1 MKIEYLVRHLLE
13 SVLLILLVSVV
24 VFILLHLTPGDPA
37 SVMLGEHAKPE
48 QIAELARSMGLDQP
62 LYRQYARF
70 LKNAVHGDFGT
81 SIWAQRPAL
90 DVVLERLPA
99 TLQLSAGAFVFAVLI
114 GLPIGIVSSA
124 RRLSFWDHG
133 SMFLALLAQSM
144 PVFWLGLMLI
154 LLFAV
159 KLQWLPASGMGG
171 IQHLILPSITLSFIL
186 MGLVIRLVRSSM
198 LEVLSQDYVR
208 TARAKG
214 LRERV
219 VLLRHA
225 LRNALIPPVTVLG
238 MQVGLLLGG
247 AVITETVFAW
257 PGVGMVTVTAI
268 YQRDYPVVQVSVF
281 ILSLI
286 VVVINSLVDVLYSYL
301 DPRIR

>member
-133 SMFLALLAQSM
+133 SMFLAL
-144 PVFWLGLMLI
+144 
-154 LLFAV
+154 
-159 KLQWLPASGMGG
+159 
-171 IQHLILPSITLSFIL
+171 
-186 MGLVIRLVRSSM
+186 
-198 LEVLSQDYVR
+198 
-208 TARAKG
+208 
-214 LRERV
+214 
-219 VLLRHA
+219 
-225 LRNALIPPVTVLG
+225 
-238 MQVGLLLGG
+238 
-247 AVITETVFAW
+247 
-257 PGVGMVTVTAI
+257 
-268 YQRDYPVVQVSVF
+268 
-281 ILSLI
+281 
-286 VVVINSLVDVLYSYL
+286 
-301 DPRIR
+301 